1 MRKMKLTLAYD
12 GTPYHG
18 WQVQPG
24 LPTVQGELEDALGRL
39 LDQRVRTRGAGR
51 TDAGVHAHGQVA
63 HFETGRPIG
72 VDALHRGVN
81 ALLPPPIRV
90 VGVEEAAAG
99 FDARASARG
108 KTYEYHIWRD
118 PVVSPFR
125 RDFVHALSRSLDGG
139 AMDRATAKFVGV
151 HDFTAFSA
159 ARAQVVGRVREV
171 YDAGWERRGPDWV
184 FRIRANGFL
193 QYMAR
198 TIVGTLIEV
207 GDGRIDPED
216 IDPIFDSRDR
226 RRAGSSA
233 PARGLHLMSVEY
245 D

>member
-1 MRKMKLTLAYD
+1 MKLTLAYD

-24 LPTVQGELEDALGRL
+24 LPTVQGELDGALGRL

-63 HFETGRPIG
+63 HFETGRSMG
-72 VDALHRGVN
+72 VDAMHRGVN
-81 ALLPPPIRV
+81 ALLPSQIRV
-90 VGVEEAAAG
+90 VAVQEAAAG
-99 FDARASARG
+99 FDARASARA

-125 RDFVHALSRSLDGG
+125 RHYVYALSRPLDGE
-139 AMDRATAKFVGV
+139 AMDRAAERFVGV

-159 ARAQVVGRVREV
+159 AAAQVISRVREV
-171 YDAGWERRGPDWV
+171 YDARWERRGSEWV

-207 GDGRIDPED
+207 GEGRIDAAR
-216 IDPIFDSRDR
+216 IDRIFDSRDR
-226 RRAGSSA
+226 RRAGRSA
-233 PARGLHLMSVEY
+233 PAKGLHLMSVEY